1 MPVTTMGWVAV
12 SCALERGAEIHARI
26 HGGEQNTL
34 VTGGL
39 AAWQS
44 WGPRWNHRHG
54 GLSQVA
60 VGRYPKGSV
69 DAGVALAGSDSLVAV
84 GDVDPRSVGAREALE
99 DERWRAAVGIWPYAG
114 LPSRPV
120 RRAQDQ
126 HQPISAKTTLS
137 GGWTQSFHRLGPD
150 KMRWSLR
157 KVFFVHNIR

>member
-1 MPVTTMGWVAV
+1 M
-12 SCALERGAEIHARI
+12 SR
-26 HGGEQNTL
+26 
-34 VTGGL
+34 GL

-84 GDVDPRSVGAREALE
+84 GDVDPRSAGAREALE
-99 DERWRAAVGIWPYAG
+99 DELWRAAVGIWPYAG

-120 RRAQDQ
+120 RQ

-150 KMRWSLR
+150 EMRWSLR
-157 KVFFVHNIR
+157 KVFFVHNIRSCGLFYKIARMSECCARKTPYEATSAAYRHLND